1 MGMPVKLS
9 DDIVNA
15 ARHAAAIDDRSI
27 AGQIE
32 HWARLGRA
40 AEAVLAT
47 AQVRDLKQAGA
58 DAAAGVA
65 DRQVV
70 ERLSAVAGSP
80 DRSPVIAR
88 IRAAGRPV
96 YEAAPGEP
104 GVVVQVTPEGHRI
117 KGRLVQRRFVPLEQ
131 TVTA

>member
-15 ARHAAAIDDRSI
+15 AREAAAVDDRSI

-47 AQVRDLKQAGA
+47 SEVRELKQAGSQA
-58 DAAAGVA
+58 PARVT
-65 DRQVV
+65 DRQVL
-70 ERLSAVAGSP
+70 ERLSAVAASA
-80 DRSPVIAR
+80 DRASVLAK
-88 IRAAGRPV
+88 IRAGHGPL
-96 YEAAPGEP
+96 YEAAAGEP
-104 GVVVQVTPEGHRI
+104 GVVVQVLPDGRRI
-117 KGRLVQRRFVPLEQ
+117 KGRFVQRRFVPLEQ
-131 TVTA
+131 TANA